1 MPKWRVQVLLPAVS
15 LCMTMVP
22 WNGSLK
28 SITRFTLLITIITR
42 QVIEFTLAFGDG
54 IFCLG
59 CWVKIL
65 GFQNGVGKEVWGGG
79 GLKLGVGRGNGML
92 IVYICSNYPYISQY

>member
-1 MPKWRVQVLLPAVS
+1 
-15 LCMTMVP
+15 MVP

-28 SITRFTLLITIITR
+28 SITHFTLLITIITR
-42 QVIEFTLAFGDG
+42 QVIEFTVAFGDG

-65 GFQNGVGKEVWGGG
+65 GFKM
-79 GLKLGVGRGNGML
+79 LLARRLGVGVKLGGGRGDGMP

>member
-1 MPKWRVQVLLPAVS
+1 
-15 LCMTMVP
+15 MVP

-65 GFQNGVGKEVWGGG
+65 GFQNGVGKEVWGG
-79 GLKLGVGRGNGML
+79 LKLGVGRGNGML

>member
-1 MPKWRVQVLLPAVS
+1 MPKWRVRVLLPAVS
-15 LCMTMVP
+15 PCTTMVP

-28 SITRFTLLITIITR
+28 SITHFTLLITIITR
-42 QVIEFTLAFGDG
+42 QVIEFTVAFGDG

-65 GFQNGVGKEVWGGG
+65 SFKMLLARRLGGG
-79 GLKLGVGRGNGML
+79 GEVGRGDGMP

>member
-1 MPKWRVQVLLPAVS
+1 
-15 LCMTMVP
+15 MVP

-65 GFQNGVGKEVWGGG
+65 GFQNGVGKEVGG